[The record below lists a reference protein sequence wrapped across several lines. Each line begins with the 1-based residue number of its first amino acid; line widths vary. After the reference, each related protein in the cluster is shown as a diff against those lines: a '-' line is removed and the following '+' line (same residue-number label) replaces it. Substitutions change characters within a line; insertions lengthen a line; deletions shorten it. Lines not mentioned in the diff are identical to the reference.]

1 VAPGQTWPQGFGR
14 GAFDR
19 PQWRRMPTWKAHAL
33 AKPHPDQ
40 LDLDRGDAVRATV
53 ELPGVPAGTSGKV
66 ILANGFN
73 WLRYRVR
80 FENGAEVA
88 DLDGRQ
94 IEPIGRAAK
103 RLRKKKG

>member
-1 VAPGQTWPQGFGR
+1 
-14 GAFDR
+14 
-19 PQWRRMPTWKAHAL
+19 MPTWKAHSL

-40 LDLDRGDAVRATV
+40 LELDRKDAVRSTV
-53 ELPGVPAGTSGKV
+53 ELPGVPLGTPGKI

-80 FENGAEVA
+80 FENGAELG

-94 IEPIGRAAK
+94 LEPIGRAAK
-103 RLRKKKG
+103 KVKNIMSGGKL

>member
-1 VAPGQTWPQGFGR
+1 VSPVSFGQ
-14 GAFDR
+14 R
-19 PQWRRMPTWKAHAL
+19 PLIGHNGGRMPTWKAHAL

-40 LDLDRGDAVRATV
+40 LELDRGDAVRAKV
-53 ELPGVPAGTSGKV
+53 ELAGVPEGTPGKI

-80 FENGAEVA
+80 FENGAELG

-94 IEPIGRAAK
+94 LEPIGRAAK
-103 RLRKKKG
+103 KVRKRKS

>member
-1 VAPGQTWPQGFGR
+1 
-14 GAFDR
+14 
-19 PQWRRMPTWKAHAL
+19 MPTWKAHAL

-40 LDLDRGDAVRATV
+40 LDLDRGDAVRAIVDLPDVPSGTV
-53 ELPGVPAGTSGKV
+53 GKV

-80 FENGAEVA
+80 FENGAEVG

-94 IEPIGRAAK
+94 IEAIGRAAR
-103 RLRKKKG
+103 RLRKRQGKG